1 MNLKCLAC
9 IEGPNLIIRL
19 IRPDDAEYLYSLRT
33 DPAYNSH
40 LSPITGTANDQRR
53 WIEDYK
59 QRETERREFYYV
71 IERRDGLRCGVV
83 RLYNVGSE
91 SFTWGSWILDAN
103 KPRKAALESAVLS
116 FGVGFDLLDL
126 PTAFVDVRVANDRA
140 RAFYTRLRMTELSR
154 DQCHISFVYSRER
167 FRADRASYEGILN
180 DKEAL

>member
-1 MNLKCLAC
+1 
-9 IEGPNLIIRL
+9 
-19 IRPDDAEYLYSLRT
+19 
-33 DPAYNSH
+33 
-40 LSPITGTANDQRR
+40 
-53 WIEDYK
+53 
-59 QRETERREFYYV
+59 
-71 IERRDGLRCGVV
+71 
-83 RLYNVGSE
+83 VGSE

-154 DQCHISFVYSRER
+154 DESHISFVYSRER